1 MRFLA
6 ATLAAAALAGAAPAL
21 AAGPS
26 LRLVTGTPLVLVG
39 SGFRS
44 AEHVTVTASGV
55 RVLHWRVIA
64 VRGAFRV
71 SLGGL
76 VLSRCNTVAIVA
88 VGSAGSRVALRIPRP
103 ACMPAKNPA

>member
-6 ATLAAAALAGAAPAL
+6 IALAATALAGAAPAV

-26 LRLVTGTPLVLVG
+26 LRLQTGTPLVLVG

-76 VLSRCNTVAIVA
+76 VLSRCNAVSIVA
-88 VGSAGSRVALRIPRP
+88 VGSAGSRVVLKIPRP
-103 ACMPAKNPA
+103 ACMPVQKPA